1 MKEYLLAACLLMI
14 LWSNRDRLPV
24 EYQFWRQNETQI
36 QVLNRSDQDI
46 TGVGLVVWAT
56 PHPLG
61 NISKGLAKE
70 LRVPRQRDTT
80 EVVIRFKYRQE
91 LIERHAGTLNE
102 ENNYRMNILV
112 HFAGVVLTE
121 YGLEASAAAES
132 AQ

>member
-1 MKEYLLAACLLMI
+1 MKEYLLAAFLLLV

-24 EYQFWRQNETQI
+24 EYQFWRQNETLI

-46 TGVGLVVWAT
+46 TGVGLVVWAS
-56 PHPLG
+56 PHTLG
-61 NISKGLAKE
+61 NILKGRGKE

-80 EVVIRFKYRQE
+80 EVVVRFKYGKE

-102 ENNYRMNILV
+102 ENNYRMNVLV

-121 YGLEASAAAES
+121 YGVEATEAEES